1 MPHYLL
7 IGAGFTRNWG
17 GPLSDE
23 ITGSLLGELH
33 DDPQLAAALRRG
45 PFEEAFQGFQT
56 PTGSSEEVTRL
67 RRFQN
72 AVTELFLRL
81 NRTLLLKQFEF
92 NNDLEFSVK
101 KFLARFDA
109 IFSLNQDLLL
119 EIQYMQ
125 TFVQE
130 RKWSGVVIPGMQAS
144 PPSNAPGPIDCTMW
158 TWRPAEN
165 IDAAPQFQPLYKLH
179 GSSNWMTASG
189 EPLLIMGNVKTGS
202 IERFGVL
209 RNYHDR
215 FAALL
220 NQTNARLMVI
230 GYSFQD
236 AHINSVIESAWRQH
250 GLGTYLVDPRGRDV
264 LIDPKEAK
272 VSPAKTLDSGR
283 RNSPINLISSMSRF
297 GRIAA

>member
-109 IFSLNQDLLL
+109 ISHSIRISFSKSNTCRRLFKSANGAAWSFRECKLRLHRMHPVQLIALCAL
-119 EIQYMQ
+119 GGQRRTSMPLPNFNPSTSYM
-125 TFVQE
+125 V
-130 RKWSGVVIPGMQAS
+130 
-144 PPSNAPGPIDCTMW
+144 
-158 TWRPAEN
+158 PA
-165 IDAAPQFQPLYKLH
+165 
-179 GSSNWMTASG
+179 
-189 EPLLIMGNVKTGS
+189 TG
-202 IERFGVL
+202 
-209 RNYHDR
+209 
-215 FAALL
+215 
-220 NQTNARLMVI
+220 
-230 GYSFQD
+230 
-236 AHINSVIESAWRQH
+236 
-250 GLGTYLVDPRGRDV
+250 
-264 LIDPKEAK
+264 
-272 VSPAKTLDSGR
+272 
-283 RNSPINLISSMSRF
+283 
-297 GRIAA
+297 